1 LRREPTRATIITMR
15 LRRPYTLIPA
25 GEYLPRQTAPGLG
38 LAGRVGIGAALVAV
52 LAAFAAAAALLL
64 WLVSVLL
71 PIALGAAVVA
81 YCAFR
86 LQFGAHA
93 GRPGALAPYGPRRGP
108 AGA

>member
-1 LRREPTRATIITMR
+1 MTMR
-15 LRRPYTLIPA
+15 LRHSHALIPA
-25 GEYLPRQTAPGLG
+25 GEFLPRQTALGLG
-38 LAGRVGIGAALVAV
+38 LPGRVGIGAAVVAV

-71 PIALGAAVVA
+71 PIALGAAIVA

-86 LQFGAHA
+86 LQFGTPM
-93 GRPGALAPYGPRRGP
+93 GRSGAPAPYVPRRGP